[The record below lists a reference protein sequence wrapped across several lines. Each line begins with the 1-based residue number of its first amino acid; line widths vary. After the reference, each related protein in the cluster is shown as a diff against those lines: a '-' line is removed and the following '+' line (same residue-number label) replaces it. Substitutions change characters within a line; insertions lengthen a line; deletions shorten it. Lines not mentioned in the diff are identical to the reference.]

1 MRLTKHQV
9 AFGSIAAAIALGSI
23 AAVQT
28 ANPTVA
34 NSSRLVSVQHYEVVG
49 GGEVCT
55 WEVAS
60 SEREPLPG
68 WIESLR
74 QGNVFAALQRGG
86 RRGQDAAPPAPVNKS
101 ITAVRTVRDTR
112 PTYSAIA
119 LDLNTDEVIL
129 QDNNLFEY
137 RVFNRLDNTPPE
149 ADETM
154 PKRVVQGPLTELEF
168 NNGLYVD
175 PKNGDVYSVESDI
188 GDRMVVFSRESN
200 GNVAPKRML
209 HTPHRVY
216 NLAVD
221 ETRQELFVTVEYPPQ
236 VVVYR
241 KSASGEDQPIRTLEG
256 DGSGLDAPHGVV
268 VDEKNRLLYV
278 NTWGHHS
285 NFKVPGT
292 GAYFPP
298 AIKVYSLDADG
309 DTAPLRVITG
319 DRTQLNWPAGMKLN
333 PESGE
338 LYVANDIG
346 ASVLVFKDIATARG
360 NVAPARVLKGP
371 RTGLRNPTGLFVDT
385 KHQELWVSNLGN
397 ASASAFP
404 LMANGDVAPLRTIR
418 SAPIGTRSLN
428 FGRTAALTYDQR
440 REQFLVPNCVNHPQ
454 IAAFARLSAIN
465 TPYVRS
471 IEGQRSLLGRTMHDL
486 AYDAVHD
493 EIVVTSPLAQ
503 AILIFRGSANGE
515 EKPIRVIQ
523 GPHTGIWG
531 LGATGKVGIDATNG
545 EILLA
550 TPAHEIRVFSRLAN
564 GDVPPVRVIKGP
576 DTQINNGEQRTGGG
590 NVPAVRV
597 DPVHNLMLIPAGG
610 RNGGGGKVLVFDR
623 TASGNVKPRAVIT
636 GPVNMGNQFE
646 VYGPTQLM
654 ITHSRDTLEIWRIP
668 DRGVSADGPM
678 LRIGAPL
685 GRQAA
690 DTGIA
695 LDPVHKEVIIATSG
709 GNSILT
715 FSVPEV
721 FDQAAAISTS
731 R

>member
-9 AFGSIAAAIALGSI
+9 AFGSVAAAVALCSI
-23 AAVQT
+23 AAVQS
-28 ANPTVA
+28 ANPAAA
-34 NSSRLVSVQHYEVVG
+34 NASRLVSVQHYEVVG

-86 RRGQDAAPPAPVNKS
+86 RRREDEGPPAPVNKS
-101 ITAVRTVRDTR
+101 IGAVRTVRDTH

-168 NNGLYVD
+168 NNGLYLD

-200 GNVAPKRML
+200 GNVAPKRIL
-209 HTPHRVY
+209 QTPHRVY
-216 NLAVD
+216 NIAVD
-221 ETRQELFVTVEYPPQ
+221 ETKQELFVTVEYPPQ

-241 KSASGEDQPIRTLEG
+241 KNASGDEKPIRTLEG
-256 DGSGLDAPHGVV
+256 DGSGLDAPHGIA

-285 NFKVPGT
+285 NFRVAGT

-298 AIKVYSLDADG
+298 AIKVYSLDANG
-309 DTAPLRVITG
+309 PTAPLRVISG
-319 DRTQLNWPAGMKLN
+319 DKTQLNWPASMKLN
-333 PESGE
+333 PETGE

-346 ASVLVFKDIATARG
+346 ASVLAFKNVATVQG
-360 NVAPARVLKGP
+360 NVAPARVLKGSK
-371 RTGLRNPTGLFVDT
+371 TGLRNPTGVFLDT
-385 KHQELWVSNLGN
+385 RHQELWVSNLGN

-404 LMANGDVAPLRTIR
+404 LMANGDVAPVRTIR
-418 SAPIGTRSLN
+418 SAPLGTRSLN
-428 FGRTAALTYDQR
+428 FGRTAAITYDQR

-454 IAAFARLSAIN
+454 IAAFARMSTIN
-465 TPYVRS
+465 SPYVRS

-503 AILIFRGSANGE
+503 AILTFRGSANGE
-515 EKPIRVIQ
+515 EKPIRIIQ

-531 LGATGKVGIDATNG
+531 LGATGKVGIDAANG

-550 TPAHEIRVFSRLAN
+550 TPAQEIRVFSRLAN
-564 GDVPPVRVIKGP
+564 GDVPPVRIIKGP
-576 DTQINNGEQRTGGG
+576 DTQIDNGEQRTGGG
-590 NVPAVRV
+590 NVPAIRV
-597 DPVHNLMLIPAGG
+597 DPVHNLLLIPSGG
-610 RNGGGGKVLVFDR
+610 SNGGGGKVLVFDR
-623 TASGNVKPRAVIT
+623 TASGNVKPRAVMA
-636 GPVNMGNQFE
+636 GPVRMGNQFE
-646 VYGPTQLM
+646 VYGPTQVM
-654 ITHSRDTLEIWRIP
+654 VTHSRDTLEIWKIP
-668 DRGVSADGPM
+668 DHGVSTDPPM

-685 GRQAA
+685 GRPAA

-695 LDPVHKEVIIATSG
+695 LDPAHKEVIIATSG

-721 FDQAAAISTS
+721 FDGAVTISNS